1 MILHSAD
8 EHGIRNAL
16 ATCVDATTRRS
27 VHVSHGVFVPGEYG
41 TFPEAASQEG
51 YADKLGQSLPAV
63 ESCADLFVMRD
74 AAQRWLLDSRP
85 RDAHNAYPIETHD
98 GRVTFA
104 PRTWFGRPERMRN
117 RRRSVSWFIH
127 CYLTSDETG
136 VLPVANDTLDGLQ
149 LGGARNY
156 GFGRVSVADTQCV
169 DLDALAFTTV
179 READTLQLELLTP
192 YVLTSEMSGA
202 DAQSIP
208 W

>member
-74 AAQRWLLDSRP
+74 AAQR
-85 RDAHNAYPIETHD
+85 
-98 GRVTFA
+98 
-104 PRTWFGRPERMRN
+104 
-117 RRRSVSWFIH
+117 
-127 CYLTSDETG
+127 
-136 VLPVANDTLDGLQ
+136 
-149 LGGARNY
+149 
-156 GFGRVSVADTQCV
+156 
-169 DLDALAFTTV
+169 
-179 READTLQLELLTP
+179 
-192 YVLTSEMSGA
+192 
-202 DAQSIP
+202 
-208 W
+208 